1 MQILV
6 ISWSPFFWWRGYL
19 PSNKE
24 YNYEPST
31 LLETL
36 LIFEG
41 DLRFED
47 HLNCFSNIFTHTFDD
62 MMDDYNAL
70 KEMFEEKLSFVER
83 YGDHND
89 NLKDFELNAESKQ
102 VFAALFSGDVVG
114 HSNKSLKLVDDTLQI
129 YKQYTDDLTMF
140 MFRKENHDLL
150 SYQADITQ
158 MVFLANNFFL
168 KNVSK

>member
-1 MQILV
+1 MMQILV

-47 HLNCFSNIFTHTFDD
+47 HLNCFSNIFTRTFDD
-62 MMDDYNAL
+62 IMDDYNAL

-114 HSNKSLKLVDDTLQI
+114 HSNKSLKLVGFNCAFSHVNFEG
-129 YKQYTDDLTMF
+129 KQKCEHEF
-140 MFRKENHDLL
+140 MLFEQSPACPSVLFEKL
-150 SYQADITQ
+150 SKIHK
-158 MVFLANNFFL
+158 LSGL
-168 KNVSK
+168 